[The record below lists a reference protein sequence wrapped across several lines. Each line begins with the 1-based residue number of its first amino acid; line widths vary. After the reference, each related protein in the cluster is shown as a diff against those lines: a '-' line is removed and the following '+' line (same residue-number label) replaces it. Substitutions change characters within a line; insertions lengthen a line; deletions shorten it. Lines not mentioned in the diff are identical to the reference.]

1 MASLDYR
8 LNPLYTIRECSTCG
22 ALYNKSCGCSKG
34 GLVDKFVRDPN
45 KTPDSSQR
53 PPILCAK
60 CGNPVEGPS
69 CQGCALWRK
78 KLKEVW
84 FTICHENGIYQDLLN
99 TSESSD
105 DNTNVVNA
113 PQEPFVVKQ
122 DPGENSSQSPPQINH
137 NCCYEC
143 GDSLDGIFCQRC
155 TCKSC
160 GKGAH
165 IGYNC
170 PPKAPIIS
178 NPEPCN
184 QTIDELPQTL
194 PSFDPTCY
202 SEKENSLPY
211 VSKPNFVDDS
221 PNVFNPPPQ
230 PPMYSCEF
238 CGNDARY
245 GHYCTPQVPF
255 IYPKPCY
262 NQDFNFPQTLPNF
275 QQQSLCCENYGGLHT
290 TFECQPMNQKFYDS
304 NSFGFDQFQPPQ
316 SPVIHQPPQEMSM
329 EALQAREDLM
339 KSIENFLKKFN
350 CFSFRETP
358 KVLMQAWDKFF
369 EIKHAQSEEVQEL
382 LYKLLQDLQSINEEL
397 AEFIKL
403 PSWNLPTSSYDDD
416 DDEESS
422 IPLKD
427 VIMSELPPCVAITP
441 DSPKTDSLIMVDKH
455 LDTIPE
461 MESDEF
467 IKSSVENFVQNPSKS
482 EDECECDV
490 PDYDDSQT
498 TNFSMFYN
506 PLLDIDDDCTSS
518 DDESFSEEDVPME
531 NFKFFSN
538 PLFDLDEEI
547 IATEFAG
554 ELTLL
559 KSIPP
564 GIDNDNLDP
573 EGEIH
578 LVERLLYDNSSPRPP
593 EDSNSDVSDA
603 ITESFSP
610 SPIPVEDS
618 DSLMEEIDL
627 FLTPDDSMPPGIE
640 NDDYDSEGD
649 ILFFEELLTDDSLSL
664 PEHESFHF
672 ERDYD
677 PSSPRPPAKP
687 PDDDE
692 IEPDTGLLTAKVV
705 GDIYEHYVFM
715 PRLLP
720 TQPTLCPVIDT
731 LLPFSSENVD
741 KVHLLSH
748 RGFKALQLSSKSPML
763 IHEDNT
769 PNLGVHHLH
778 FYPLTISSMG
788 GIRSS

>member
-1 MASLDYR
+1 M
-8 LNPLYTIRECSTCG
+8 ECSSCG

-78 KLKEVW
+78 KLKEDW

-113 PQEPFVVKQ
+113 PREPFVVKQ

-137 NCCYEC
+137 NCCYKC

-160 GKGAH
+160 GEGAH
-165 IGYNC
+165 IGHNC

-178 NPEPCN
+178 NSEPCN

-238 CGNDARY
+238 YGNDARY
-245 GHYCTPQVPF
+245 EQAAKARYWK
-255 IYPKPCY
+255 I
-262 NQDFNFPQTLPNF
+262 
-275 QQQSLCCENYGGLHT
+275 
-290 TFECQPMNQKFYDS
+290 
-304 NSFGFDQFQPPQ
+304 
-316 SPVIHQPPQEMSM
+316 PV
-329 EALQAREDLM
+329 
-339 KSIENFLKKFN
+339 
-350 CFSFRETP
+350 C
-358 KVLMQAWDKFF
+358 
-369 EIKHAQSEEVQEL
+369 
-382 LYKLLQDLQSINEEL
+382 
-397 AEFIKL
+397 
-403 PSWNLPTSSYDDD
+403 YDDD

-422 IPLKD
+422 TPLKD
-427 VIMSELPPCVAITP
+427 IIMSRLPPCVAITP
-441 DSPKTDSLIMVDKH
+441 DSPKTDSLIMEDEH
-455 LDTIPE
+455 LSTIPE
-461 MESDEF
+461 TELDEF
-467 IKSSVENFVQNPSKS
+467 IKSSVENLVPIPSES
-482 EDECECDV
+482 EDASDGVCDL
-490 PDYDDSQT
+490 PICDDFPKSHLVR
-498 TNFSMFYN
+498 FFN
-506 PLLDIDDDCTSS
+506 PLFDIDEDFTSS
-518 DDESFSEEDVPME
+518 DESFFEEDVPNE
-531 NFKFFSN
+531 NFKIFSN

-547 IATEFAG
+547 TSTKVDQIDDEVLENTNSIPPGIEYPCFNAESDLLESLLHRDKSINDSQKIDSLLDEFTG

-564 GIDNDNLDP
+564 GIDDVNLDP
-573 EGEIH
+573 EGKIH
-578 LVERLLYDNSSPRPP
+578 PVERLLYDNSSPCPS

-610 SPIPVEDS
+610 SPSPVEDS
-618 DSLMEEIDL
+618 DSIMEEIDL

-640 NDDYDSEGD
+640 TDDYDSEGD
-649 ILFFEELLTDDSLSL
+649 ILFFKELLTDDSLSL

-672 ERDYD
+672 ESDYD

-692 IEPDTGLLTAKVV
+692 IEPDTGLLTTKVV
-705 GDIYEHYVFM
+705 GDISEHYVLI

-720 TQPTLCPVIDT
+720 TQPTLCPVIQT
-731 LLPFSSENVD
+731 LLPFLSENMN

-748 RGFKALQLSSKSPML
+748 RGFKASKL
-763 IHEDNT
+763 FHQ
-769 PNLGVHHLH
+769 
-778 FYPLTISSMG
+778 
-788 GIRSS
+788 